1 MGKNQKLGQDKRE
14 YVIWTLQVTIFTFF
28 LAVVVGLLSQ
38 IATKSSDIFVQIFIL
53 TFLILVSI
61 IFDSIGVSATSSNL
75 EVAMRYTTCPRVQRI
90 AQKLIIN
97 SEKVNNICNDVVG
110 DMCGILSG
118 GCCVNISI
126 KLSQTGLNG
135 LVATI
140 VVSSIVTALTVGGK
154 ATVKGISV
162 ASSEQIVVM
171 VAKLLSR
178 IAPKKK
184 DKNEHLR
191 PN

>member
-1 MGKNQKLGQDKRE
+1 MGKNQKLGQNNRE
-14 YVIWTLQVTIFTFF
+14 YVIWTIQVTTFTFF
-28 LAVVVGLLSQ
+28 LAVVVGLVSQ
-38 IATKSSDIFVQIFIL
+38 IATKSSDIIIQIFIL
-53 TFLILVSI
+53 AFLILVSI

-75 EVAMRYTTCPRVQRI
+75 EVAMRYSPCVRVRKVV
-90 AQKLIIN
+90 QKLIES

-126 KLSQTGLNG
+126 KLSQIGLNG
-135 LVATI
+135 LIATI

-162 ASSEQIVVM
+162 TNSEQIIVM
-171 VAKLLSR
+171 VAKLLTR
-178 IAPKKK
+178 LTPKKK
-184 DKNEHLR
+184 DKNEHFR
-191 PN
+191 QD

>member
-1 MGKNQKLGQDKRE
+1 MGKNQKLGQENRE
-14 YVIWTLQVTIFTFF
+14 YVIWTIQVTIFTFF
-28 LAVVVGLLSQ
+28 LAVVVGLVSQ
-38 IATKSSDIFVQIFIL
+38 IATKSSDIFIQIFIL

-75 EVAMRYTTCPRVQRI
+75 QIAMSCAPCHRVRKI
-90 AQKLIIN
+90 VQKLIESN
-97 SEKVNNICNDVVG
+97 EKVNNICNDVVG

-126 KLSQTGLNG
+126 KLSQIGLNG

-162 ASSEQIVVM
+162 NNSEQIIVM

-178 IAPKKK
+178 LTPKKK
-184 DKNEHLR
+184 DKNEHFR
-191 PN
+191 QN

>member
-14 YVIWTLQVTIFTFF
+14 YVIWTIQVTIFTFF

-75 EVAMRYTTCPRVQRI
+75 EVAMMYTTCPRVRRI

-126 KLSQTGLNG
+126 KLSQMGLNG